1 MNLETLLESA
11 GQVLTSAVGWV
22 GIVVK
27 CITDNPLL
35 LVYAVI
41 PAAGLGVGLFKR
53 LISVH

>member
-1 MNLETLLESA
+1 MDLETLLENA
-11 GQVLTSAVGWV
+11 GQVLTSSVGWV

-27 CITDNPLL
+27 CITDTPLL

>member
-1 MNLETLLESA
+1 MDLETLLESA

-53 LISVH
+53 LITVH

>member
-1 MNLETLLESA
+1 MDLDTLLSSA
-11 GQVLTSAVGWV
+11 GDVLGAAVGWV

-53 LISVH
+53 LITVH